1 MSDIWP
7 DNLVEELAYR
17 RCLIFLGSGIS
28 ATAKNDDGESP
39 DTWGAF
45 LDNVKSKMKNPSGD
59 DKKFVEDMLKK
70 QNYLL
75 ALQAIADL
83 CDSGEYSNYLK
94 SQYLRGKYK
103 PSKVHELIKDL
114 DSKIVVTTNFDKLYE
129 GLCHEPEYITFDY
142 TDTRSIIGSIK
153 APENIIIKAHG
164 SIDDTEKLIFTAK
177 QYYQAQEKYPEFYH
191 LMTALFLSHTVVFFG
206 YSLNDPDINLLLQF
220 LHNTANS
227 SCPHYMIDKKGNK
240 PQLVKH
246 WKDTYNVSLLEYG
259 DDYSCLESSLEEL
272 RDLVVDLREERGMP

>member
-191 LMTALFLSHTVVFFG
+191 LMTALFLTHTVVFFG

-272 RDLVVDLREERGMP
+272 RDLVVDLREE

>member
-28 ATAKNDDGESP
+28 ATAKNDTGESP

-45 LDNVKSKMKNPSGD
+45 LNNVKLKMKNLSED

-129 GLCHEPEYITFDY
+129 GLCHEPEYLTFDY

-177 QYYQAQEKYPEFYH
+177 QYYQAQEQYPEFYH
-191 LMTALFLSHTVVFFG
+191 LMTALFLTHTVVFFG

-240 PQLVKH
+240 PQMVKH

-272 RDLVVDLREERGMP
+272 RDLVFELRAERGMP

>member
-83 CDSGEYSNYLK
+83 CDSGEYSNYLN

-191 LMTALFLSHTVVFFG
+191 LMTALFLTHTVVFFG

>member
-191 LMTALFLSHTVVFFG
+191 LMTALFLTHTVVFFG

-246 WKDTYNVSLLEYG
+246 WKDAYNVSLLEYG

>member
-191 LMTALFLSHTVVFFG
+191 LMTALFLTHTVVFFG

-272 RDLVVDLREERGMP
+272 RDLVFDLRAERGMP

>member
-153 APENIIIKAHG
+153 APENIIINAHG

-191 LMTALFLSHTVVFFG
+191 LMTALFLTHTVVFFG

>member
-28 ATAKNDDGESP
+28 ATAKNDAGESP

-45 LDNVKSKMKNPSGD
+45 LDNVKSKMKNPSDD

-75 ALQAIADL
+75 ALQAISDL

-94 SQYLRGKYK
+94 NQYLRGRYK
-103 PSKVHELIKDL
+103 PSRVHELIKDL

-142 TDTRSIIGSIK
+142 TNTRSIIGSIK

-191 LMTALFLSHTVVFFG
+191 LMTALFLTHTVVFLG

-240 PQLVKH
+240 PQLIKH

-259 DDYSCLESSLEEL
+259 
-272 RDLVVDLREERGMP
+272 

>member
-191 LMTALFLSHTVVFFG
+191 LMTALFLTHTVVFFG

-259 DDYSCLESSLEEL
+259 EDYSCLESSLEEL